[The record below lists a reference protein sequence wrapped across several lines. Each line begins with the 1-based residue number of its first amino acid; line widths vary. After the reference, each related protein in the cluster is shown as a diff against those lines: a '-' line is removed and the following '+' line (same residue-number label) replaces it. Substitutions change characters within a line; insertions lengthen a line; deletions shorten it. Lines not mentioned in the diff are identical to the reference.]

1 MVDAVVREEK
11 DMVLHEAR
19 VSAILAPCPHVLR
32 RSVAKGIV
40 DIEVLG
46 EPLAHVFVGN
56 FAADVS

>member
-46 EPLAHVFVGN
+46 EPLTHIFVGN
-56 FAADVS
+56 FATDVS

>member
-1 MVDAVVREEK
+1 MVDAVVGK
-11 DMVLHEAR
+11 QLHMVLHEAR

-46 EPLAHVFVGN
+46 EPLAHVFVGY
-56 FAADVS
+56 FAADIA

>member
-46 EPLAHVFVGN
+46 EPLTHIFVCN
-56 FAADVS
+56 FATDVA